1 MELVNDTAL
10 RGEFDVLVGRVVIH
24 RNHSRVEEWSEGRY
38 EIQQTK
44 IQNLALGTRKN
55 PCKTEVMVYRT
66 MELLCPKRSWESQCT
81 AG

>member
-44 IQNLALGTRKN
+44 IQNLALGTRK
-55 PCKTEVMVYRT
+55 KIHAK
-66 MELLCPKRSWESQCT
+66 LK
-81 AG
+81 